1 MVRPYL
7 PLNALR
13 AFEAAA
19 RHLSFTRASIE
30 LCVTQAAVSHQVKL
44 LEQRLGVTLFRRLP
58 RGLMITEEGLALLPA
73 LQDSFDRMAAMLER
87 FEDGH
92 VREVLKLGAV
102 GTLAVG
108 WLLPR
113 LADFR
118 EKYPFIDL
126 RLSTNN
132 NRVDIAAEGLDYTIK
147 FGNGAWHDIEAE
159 PLFETPLSVLCIPPI
174 ARQLKGPEDVAH
186 QVLLRSYRADEW
198 PSWFEAAHVA
208 PPQIRGLVFD
218 SSVLM
223 VEAAMQGPAWHSPL
237 PDVLP
242 PACRRHDRTAVRDH
256 HFQGQ
261 LLADAAQIPHRDAGH
276 GNVPQLACA
285 TGGGDA
291 PAAGNLKRAGL
302 PSRPPCAITRPLKIS
317 GRQQRP
323 FSRSEPTSTWL
334 RPRFNDFRRI
344 KGARRWHG
352 RSGLI
357 SAQRIRLWHWRMVAA
372 PRIR

>member
-1 MVRPYL
+1 MVRPHL

-19 RHLSFTRASIE
+19 RHLSFTRAAIE

-87 FEDGH
+87 FEGGH

-113 LADFR
+113 LSDFR

-159 PLFETPLSVLCIPPI
+159 ALFEAPLSVVCIPVI
-174 ARQLKGPEDVAH
+174 ARQIKVPEDVAH
-186 QVLLRSYRADEW
+186 QTLLRSYRADEW
-198 PSWFEAAHVA
+198 PGWFEQAGVA
-208 PPQIRGLVFD
+208 PPQIRGMVFD

-223 VEAAMQGPAWHSPL
+223 VDAAMQGAGVALAPPL
-237 PDVLP
+237 MFSRQLATGIIEQPFDIYISKGSYWLTRLKSRSVTPTMEMFRNWL
-242 PACRRHDRTAVRDH
+242 AEEAAETR
-256 HFQGQ
+256 GQ
-261 LLADAAQIPHRDAGH
+261 LEI
-276 GNVPQLACA
+276 
-285 TGGGDA
+285 
-291 PAAGNLKRAGL
+291 
-302 PSRPPCAITRPLKIS
+302 
-317 GRQQRP
+317 
-323 FSRSEPTSTWL
+323 
-334 RPRFNDFRRI
+334 
-344 KGARRWHG
+344 
-352 RSGLI
+352 
-357 SAQRIRLWHWRMVAA
+357 
-372 PRIR
+372 